1 MVDSRGILRVGAVT
15 FDVVSGTLLYQGVTF
30 IQPIFVVKHRAWD
43 SIMSITNVILF
54 LLNTLAGETDI
65 KHS

>member
-1 MVDSRGILRVGAVT
+1 M

>member
-1 MVDSRGILRVGAVT
+1 MVDSRGTLRVGAVM
-15 FDVVSGTLLYQGVTF
+15 FDVVSGALLYQRVTF
-30 IQPIFVVKHRAWD
+30 IQPIFVAKHRAWD